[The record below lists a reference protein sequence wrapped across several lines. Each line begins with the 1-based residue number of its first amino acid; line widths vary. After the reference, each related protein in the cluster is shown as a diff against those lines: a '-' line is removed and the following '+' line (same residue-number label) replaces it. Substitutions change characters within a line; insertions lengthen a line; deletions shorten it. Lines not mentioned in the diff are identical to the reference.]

1 MSSHD
6 MQWHV
11 FYLKAKADRKMQ
23 LHIRRKRGKN
33 TGMEKIETPVFT
45 LERQDGEL
53 VATHKP
59 TGVRVPVS
67 LKALEAW
74 LLRKLR
80 ELF

>member
-1 MSSHD
+1 MD
-6 MQWHV
+6 
-11 FYLKAKADRKMQ
+11 
-23 LHIRRKRGKN
+23 
-33 TGMEKIETPVFT
+33 KIETPIFT
-45 LERQDGEL
+45 LERQEGEL